1 MSSNK
6 IEINLPDF
14 IDYEDMK
21 ESIKYD
27 IKSNIKYWV
36 RDDVMKT
43 QNFQQMIRETI
54 KEQMA
59 ELLKTT
65 NLGELLERNVR
76 KSMEKYFEDFDTFKY
91 NSNITTVINKMLI
104 SETDFIKEKT
114 LKAVEN
120 FTSSDENTFLE
131 NINWKVR
138 DIIIEKTVEELA
150 QSNYMEFIKD
160 SIFYN
165 FEQYF
170 PRKDDNHE

>member
-14 IDYEDMK
+14 INYEEMED
-21 ESIKYD
+21 SIKYD
-27 IKSNIKYWV
+27 IKSNIKYWIK
-36 RDDVMKT
+36 DDVVRT
-43 QNFQQMIRETI
+43 QDFQQMIRDAI

-59 ELLKTT
+59 ELLKNT
-65 NLGELLERNVR
+65 NLSELLEINVR
-76 KSMEKYFEDFDTFKY
+76 KSMEKYFEDFDNFKY
-91 NSNITTVINKMLI
+91 HSNIGTIINNMVI
-104 SETDFIKEKT
+104 SETDFVKEKT

-120 FTSSDENTFLE
+120 FTSSDENIFLE
-131 NINWKVR
+131 NIDWKIK

-170 PRKDDNHE
+170 PKKGEEE

>member
-14 IDYEDMK
+14 IDYDEMK

-43 QNFQQMIRETI
+43 QDFQQMIREVI
-54 KEQMA
+54 KEQMV
-59 ELLKTT
+59 ELLKNT

-76 KSMEKYFEDFDTFKY
+76 KSMEKYFDNFDNFKY
-91 NSNITTVINKMLI
+91 HSNIGTVINNI
-104 SETDFIKEKT
+104 ITDETDFIKEKT
-114 LKAVEN
+114 LKAVEG
-120 FTSSDENTFLE
+120 FASSDENDFSKS
-131 NINWKVR
+131 INWKVK
-138 DIIIEKTVEELA
+138 DIIIKKTVEELA
-150 QSNYMEFIKD
+150 QSNYMEFIRD
-160 SIFYN
+160 LIFYN

-170 PRKDDNHE
+170 PKKGEEE